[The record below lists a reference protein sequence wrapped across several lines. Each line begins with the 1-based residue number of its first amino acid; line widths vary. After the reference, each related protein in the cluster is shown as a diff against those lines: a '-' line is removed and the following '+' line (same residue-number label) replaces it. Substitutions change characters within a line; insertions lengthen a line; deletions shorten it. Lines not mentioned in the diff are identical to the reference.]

1 LRLRKPNWSNIR
13 SLNKKR
19 NLLLRLLPSIRT
31 TKKLVIPVKIRRRDY
46 SCLRSS
52 RTTLE
57 CPF

>member
-1 LRLRKPNWSNIR
+1 MKLRKPNWSNIR

-19 NLLLRLLPSIRT
+19 SLLLRLLPSIRT
-31 TKKLVIPVKIRRRDY
+31 IKKLVIPVKIRRRDY
-46 SCLRSS
+46 LCLKSL